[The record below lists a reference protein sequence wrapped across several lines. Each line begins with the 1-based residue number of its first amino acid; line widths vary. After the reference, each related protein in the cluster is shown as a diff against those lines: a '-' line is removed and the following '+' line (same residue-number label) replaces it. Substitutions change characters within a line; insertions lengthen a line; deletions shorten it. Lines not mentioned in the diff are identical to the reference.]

1 MKGVQDRRH
10 NKKQD
15 LQVLAPFSGCL
26 GRMINMFDLS
36 NGVVATKMLTDK
48 AHRDGTYS
56 SYPVL
61 SMCNIRLAVSP
72 AGRDRSNTFKM
83 AINPPAQ
90 IEDRQRDSQTRRN
103 SPTKRSNSPT
113 KRSGGTPVKM
123 LMEQDMWKQ
132 GMPDEEPLN
141 VVARLMGLHD
151 APVQQSN
158 FILGRQIDKEYQSGG
173 FEENYRNIKPKKES
187 KYYQNQKA
195 VARHQYTWNGFSD
208 QPSRINSSQRK
219 HQGNEPCCEK
229 RMSLVREKFAEAK
242 RLATDE
248 KLLHSKE
255 FQDALQF
262 LSSNGDLFLEF
273 LDEPNPLLSSN
284 RYEFQPVAPP
294 SEVKQITILKPSEPT
309 KRKGSVLVGRQLFS
323 DEDESECNRYRRH
336 HSLDVSPANSN
347 LSEPT
352 KIVVLKPGLANSYD
366 ARIARFPLSSAE
378 DSEDESMMTVD
389 ETVCSR
395 RLAKEITW
403 QMRMRLKDKQDEES
417 MLSCEYPDLYIGDD
431 SFSKSE
437 VEVAKEISGET
448 SEDLEFGTPTSGRS
462 WEFLSRSGSP
472 YSASCSSQTSH
483 RREPS
488 VVREGK
494 KKILERWSMVSST
507 VSSEEEMEGRRSTG
521 TLGDMLTIPKV
532 KGQEEIEVETL
543 ESLAS
548 ELEAEEA
555 FSCLPRSR
563 SLPISLSY
571 GGIESNGV
579 ASGSQVAQKE
589 RIRKSSS
596 FRERVSS
603 LFSKNKKSAR
613 EKVDPS
619 ASSRLKH
626 ESAVTYGDMKEGW
639 NHLALDNCQ
648 RQNTCLNT
656 DEKNTVQGLVTS
668 SCHTN
673 STPNTPAKDIS
684 SMSSFVTPG
693 FFGDPQDQPS
703 PVSVLDGPFICD
715 NNRRLLYSSENF
727 IASSPQALS
736 RSPLIG
742 SFSRSLSWEDPPLEV
757 MSPNSLRL
765 SRLFSKADED
775 LDSLTFIQKLVHSS
789 GMDREGCILA
799 EPLDPKLLEKF
810 SDYQEEGIKLGN
822 RRSKQRLLFDA
833 INEALTEL
841 TSVAELDAYPWGRS
855 YSLEH
860 RDCKNGSSN
869 SAAEEI
875 WRVIRNWSILE
886 KYPPG
891 EAIERNLLL
900 EMILKR
906 EVTEAASADTIR
918 LEIFEL
924 NSAVCTMILE
934 DLIEEALLDLT
945 NN

>member
-1 MKGVQDRRH
+1 MKGVQDKRH
-10 NKKQD
+10 KKKQEV
-15 LQVLAPFSGCL
+15 QVLAPFPGCL
-26 GRMINMFDLS
+26 GRVINMFDLS
-36 NGVVATKMLTDK
+36 SGVVATKMLTEK
-48 AHRDGTYS
+48 AHRDVS
-56 SYPVL
+56 
-61 SMCNIRLAVSP
+61 LA
-72 AGRDRSNTFKM
+72 GKERSNTFKM

-90 IEDRQRDSQTRRN
+90 VEDKQRDCQARRH
-103 SPTKRSNSPT
+103 SPTKRSNSPG

-123 LMEQDMWKQ
+123 LMEQDMWKE

-141 VVARLMGLHD
+141 VVARLMGLND
-151 APVQQSN
+151 APVQHSD
-158 FILGRQIDKEYQSGG
+158 LLSGRQLDKEYQSGW
-173 FEENYRNIKPKKES
+173 FEENSRNVKPKKES
-187 KYYQNQKA
+187 KGHQNQKA
-195 VARHQYTWNGFSD
+195 GARHQFTWSVSSD
-208 QPSRINSSQRK
+208 QHSRINSSKSR
-219 HQGNEPCCEK
+219 HQGKEPCCEK

-262 LSSNGDLFLEF
+262 LSSNRDLFLEF

-284 RYEFQPVAPP
+284 HYEFQPVSPP
-294 SEVKQITILKPSEPT
+294 SEIKQITILKPSELT
-309 KRKGSVLVGRQLFS
+309 KRKGSILVGRQLFS
-323 DEDESECNRYRRH
+323 DGDEIERNRYRRH
-336 HSLDVSPANSN
+336 QSLDVSPANSFF
-347 LSEPT
+347 SEPT
-352 KIVVLKPGLANSYD
+352 RIVVLKPGLVKSHD
-366 ARIARFPLSSAE
+366 ARIARSPSSAEE
-378 DSEDESMMTVD
+378 DSEDDSMVATD

-403 QMRMRLKDKQDEES
+403 QMRMRLKNKQDEEK
-417 MLSCEYPDLYIGDD
+417 MLSCEFPDFYIGDD

-437 VEVAKEISGET
+437 VEIAKEVSGET

-462 WEFLSRSGSP
+462 WDFLSRSGSP

-507 VSSEEEMEGRRSTG
+507 VSSDEDREARRSTG
-521 TLGDMLTIPKV
+521 TLGEMLTIPKV
-532 KGQEEIEVETL
+532 KKDQEDVGGVTL
-543 ESLAS
+543 ESQVPEPES
-548 ELEAEEA
+548 EEP

-571 GGIESNGV
+571 GGVGSNGV
-579 ASGSQVAQKE
+579 ASGSQEVDKE

-596 FRERVSS
+596 FREKVSS

-619 ASSRLKH
+619 ANDRRKH
-626 ESAVTYGDMKEGW
+626 GGALMTGDVKEGSD
-639 NHLALDNCQ
+639 HLALNNLQ
-648 RQNTCLNT
+648 KQNICVKA
-656 DEKNTVQGLVTS
+656 DENPMQPLVVS

-673 STPNTPAKDIS
+673 DTADIAAKDIS
-684 SMSSFVTPG
+684 SMSSFG
-693 FFGDPQDQPS
+693 AQGIFGDIQDQPS

-715 NNRRLLYSSENF
+715 NSRRLLYSSENF
-727 IASSPQALS
+727 IIASPQALS

-742 SFSRSLSWEDPPLEV
+742 SFSRSLSWEDPPPEV

-775 LDSLTFIQKLVHSS
+775 LDSLTFIQKLVRSTD
-789 GMDREGCILA
+789 MDREGCILA
-799 EPLDPKLLEKF
+799 VPLDPKLLEKF
-810 SDYQEEGIKLGN
+810 SGYQEEGIKLRE
-822 RRSKQRLLFDA
+822 RRSKQRFLFDA

-841 TSVAELDAYPWGRS
+841 TWTAELAAYPWGRS
-855 YSLEH
+855 CSLDR
-860 RDCKNGSSN
+860 RDCQNGFSN

-875 WRVIRNWSILE
+875 WRVIRNWSILDS
-886 KYPPG
+886 YPPG

-906 EVTEAASADTIR
+906 EVAGMASADTTR
-918 LEIFEL
+918 LEIFGVNTMVCAMVLEEL
-924 NSAVCTMILE
+924 VEEILV
-934 DLIEEALLDLT
+934 DLT

>member
-1 MKGVQDRRH
+1 MKGVQDKRH
-10 NKKQD
+10 KKKQD
-15 LQVLAPFSGCL
+15 LQVLAPFPGCL
-26 GRMINMFDLS
+26 GRVINMFDLS
-36 NGVVATKMLTDK
+36 NGVAATKMLTEK
-48 AHRDGTYS
+48 AHRD
-56 SYPVL
+56 
-61 SMCNIRLAVSP
+61 VSA
-72 AGRDRSNTFKM
+72 AGKDRINTFKM

-90 IEDRQRDSQTRRN
+90 VEDKQRDSQARRK

-123 LMEQDMWKQ
+123 LMEQDMWKE
-132 GMPDEEPLN
+132 GVPDEEPPN
-141 VVARLMGLHD
+141 VVARLMGLSD
-151 APVQQSN
+151 APVQQCE
-158 FILGRQIDKEYQSGG
+158 FIPGRQLDKEYRSGW
-173 FEENYRNIKPKKES
+173 FEENSRNLRPKKES
-187 KYYQNQKA
+187 KG
-195 VARHQYTWNGFSD
+195 HQYTYSGVSD
-208 QPSRINSSQRK
+208 QASKINSSKSK
-219 HQGNEPCCEK
+219 HQGKEPCEK

-262 LSSNGDLFLEF
+262 LSSNSDLFLEF
-273 LDEPNPLLSSN
+273 LDEPNPLISN
-284 RYEFQPVAPP
+284 NSYEFQPVTPP
-294 SEVKQITILKPSEPT
+294 SETKQITILKPSEST
-309 KRKGSVLVGRQLFS
+309 KRKGSILVGRQLFS
-323 DEDESECNRYRRH
+323 DGDESERNRYRRH
-336 HSLDVSPANSN
+336 QVLDVSLANSN

-352 KIVVLKPGLANSYD
+352 RIVVLKPGLEKLHD
-366 ARIARFPLSSAE
+366 ARIARSPLSSAE
-378 DSEDESMMTVD
+378 DSEDDSMVAVD

-403 QMRMRLKDKQDEES
+403 QMRMWLKDKQEEEN
-417 MLSCEYPDLYIGDD
+417 MLSDEYPDFYIGDD

-437 VEVAKEISGET
+437 VEIAKEMSGET

-462 WEFLSRSGSP
+462 WDFLSRSGSP

-507 VSSEEEMEGRRSTG
+507 VSSEEEREARQSMG
-521 TLGDMLTIPKV
+521 TLGEMLTILNV
-532 KGQEEIEVETL
+532 KKDQEEVGGATL
-543 ESLAS
+543 ESRTP
-548 ELEAEEA
+548 ELEFEEP

-571 GGIESNGV
+571 GGIESNGI
-579 ASGSQVAQKE
+579 ASNCQEADTK

-596 FRERVSS
+596 FREKVSS

-619 ASSRLKH
+619 AKDRLKRGG
-626 ESAVTYGDMKEGW
+626 AVTNGDAKEGP
-639 NHLALDNCQ
+639 NHLVLDDLQ
-648 RQNTCLNT
+648 KQNTCLNA
-656 DEKNTVQGLVTS
+656 DENSMQSLMAS
-668 SCHTN
+668 SCRANETAN
-673 STPNTPAKDIS
+673 IPAKDIS
-684 SMSSFVTPG
+684 SMSSLGAPG
-693 FFGDPQDQPS
+693 IFSDPQDQPS

-715 NNRRLLYSSENF
+715 NNRRLLYSSENC
-727 IASSPQALS
+727 ITASPLKPEALS

-775 LDSLTFIQKLVHSS
+775 LDSLTFIQKLVRSS
-789 GMDREGCILA
+789 DMDIEGCILA
-799 EPLDPKLLEKF
+799 HPLDPKLLEKF
-810 SDYQEEGIKLGN
+810 SDYQEEGIKLRE

-833 INEALTEL
+833 VNEALPEL
-841 TSVAELDAYPWGRS
+841 TVMAELAAHPWGRS
-855 YSLEH
+855 RSLEH
-860 RDCKNGSSN
+860 RDCKNGFGN
-869 SAAEEI
+869 MAAEEI

-891 EAIERNLLL
+891 EAIERDLLL
-900 EMILKR
+900 DMILKR
-906 EVTEAASADTIR
+906 EVAETASADTTL

-924 NSAVCTMILE
+924 NTVVCTMVLE
-934 DLIEEALLDLT
+934 DLVEETLVDLT
-945 NN
+945 

>member
-1 MKGVQDRRH
+1 MKGAQDKRH
-10 NKKQD
+10 RKKQD
-15 LQVLAPFSGCL
+15 LQVLAPFPGCL

-36 NGVVATKMLTDK
+36 NGVVATKMLTEK
-48 AHRDGTYS
+48 AHRD
-56 SYPVL
+56 
-61 SMCNIRLAVSP
+61 VSP
-72 AGRDRSNTFKM
+72 AGKDRSNTFKM

-90 IEDRQRDSQTRRN
+90 TEDKQRDSQTRRN

-113 KRSGGTPVKM
+113 KRTGATPVKM
-123 LMEQDMWKQ
+123 LMEQDMWKE
-132 GMPDEEPLN
+132 GMPDEPLN

-158 FILGRQIDKEYQSGG
+158 FPLGRQLDKEYHCGG
-173 FEENYRNIKPKKES
+173 FEENYRNLKPKKES
-187 KYYQNQKA
+187 KCHQNQK
-195 VARHQYTWNGFSD
+195 VGARHQHTWNDSGD
-208 QPSRINSSQRK
+208 QPSRINSIQSK

-262 LSSNGDLFLEF
+262 LSSNRELFLEF

-309 KRKGSVLVGRQLFS
+309 KRKGSILVGRQLLS
-323 DEDESECNRYRRH
+323 DGDESERNRYRRH
-336 HSLDVSPANSN
+336 QSLDVSPANSN

-352 KIVVLKPGLANSYD
+352 KIVVLKPGLSNSHD
-366 ARIARFPLSSAE
+366 SRIARSSLSSAE
-378 DSEDESMMTVD
+378 DSEEESMMTVD

-403 QMRMRLKDKQDEES
+403 QMRMWLKDKQDEES
-417 MLSCEYPDLYIGDD
+417 MLSCEYPDFYIGDD

-437 VEVAKEISGET
+437 VEIAKEMSGET
-448 SEDLEFGTPTSGRS
+448 SEELEFGTPTSGRS
-462 WEFLSRSGSP
+462 WDFLSRSGSP
-472 YSASCSSQTSH
+472 YSASCSSQASH

-532 KGQEEIEVETL
+532 KDQEEIGAETL
-543 ESLAS
+543 GSPAP
-548 ELEAEEA
+548 ELEPEEP
-555 FSCLPRSR
+555 FSCLPRSQ
-563 SLPISLSY
+563 SLPLSLS
-571 GGIESNGV
+571 NGL
-579 ASGSQVAQKE
+579 ASGTQEAEKE

-596 FRERVSS
+596 FREKVSS
-603 LFSKNKKSAR
+603 LFSKNKKSTR

-619 ASSRLKH
+619 ASNRLKNGG
-626 ESAVTYGDMKEGW
+626 AVTTGDVKEGW
-639 NHLALDNCQ
+639 SHLALENLQ
-648 RQNTCLNT
+648 KQSTCLNT

-668 SCHTN
+668 SCDTN
-673 STPNTPAKDIS
+673 DTANIPAKDIS
-684 SMSSFVTPG
+684 SISSLGAPG
-693 FFGDPQDQPS
+693 IFGDPQDQPS

-715 NNRRLLYSSENF
+715 NRRLLYSSENF
-727 IASSPQALS
+727 ITSSPQALS

-775 LDSLTFIQKLVHSS
+775 LDSLTFIQKLVHSC
-789 GMDREGCILA
+789 GMDGESCILA
-799 EPLDPKLLEKF
+799 DPLDPDLLEKI
-810 SDYQEEGIKLGN
+810 SDYDEGIKFGK

-833 INEALTEL
+833 VNEALTEL
-841 TSVAELDAYPWGRS
+841 ASMAELAAYPWGRS
-855 YSLEH
+855 CSLEH
-860 RDCKNGSSN
+860 GDCKNGSSN
-869 SAAEEI
+869 LAAEEI

-906 EVTEAASADTIR
+906 EVAEAASADTTR
-918 LEIFEL
+918 LEMFDL
-924 NSAVCTMILE
+924 NTAVCAMVLE
-934 DLIEEALLDLT
+934 DLVEETVVDLT
-945 NN
+945 NC

>member
-1 MKGVQDRRH
+1 MKGVQDRRYK
-10 NKKQD
+10 KKQD
-15 LQVLAPFSGCL
+15 LQVLAPFPGCL

-36 NGVVATKMLTDK
+36 NGVVATKMLTEK
-48 AHRDGTYS
+48 AHRD
-56 SYPVL
+56 
-61 SMCNIRLAVSP
+61 VSP
-72 AGRDRSNTFKM
+72 AGRDRGNTFKM

-90 IEDRQRDSQTRRN
+90 TEDKQRDSQARRN
-103 SPTKRSNSPT
+103 FPT

-123 LMEQDMWKQ
+123 LMEQDMWKE

-158 FILGRQIDKEYQSGG
+158 FTLGTQLDKEYRSGG
-173 FEENYRNIKPKKES
+173 FEENYRNIKPKKEN
-187 KYYQNQKA
+187 KCHQNQKA
-195 VARHQYTWNGFSD
+195 EPHHQCTWNSFSD
-208 QPSRINSSQRK
+208 QPSRINSSQSK
-219 HQGNEPCCEK
+219 HQGNEACCER

-262 LSSNGDLFLEF
+262 LSSNRELFLEF

-284 RYEFQPVAPP
+284 RYEFQPAAPP

-323 DEDESECNRYRRH
+323 DGDESERNRYRRH
-336 HSLDVSPANSN
+336 QSLDVSPVNSN

-352 KIVVLKPGLANSYD
+352 KIVVLKPGVASSYD
-366 ARIARFPLSSAE
+366 ARIARSPSSSAE

-417 MLSCEYPDLYIGDD
+417 MLSCEYPDFCIGDD

-437 VEVAKEISGET
+437 VEIAKEMSGET

-462 WEFLSRSGSP
+462 WDFLSRSGSP

-494 KKILERWSMVSST
+494 KKILERWSVVSST

-532 KGQEEIEVETL
+532 KDQEEIEGETL
-543 ESLAS
+543 ESQAS
-548 ELEAEEA
+548 ELEAEEP

-563 SLPISLSY
+563 SLPVSLS
-571 GGIESNGV
+571 GIESNGV
-579 ASGSQVAQKE
+579 ASGTQVAQKE
-589 RIRKSSS
+589 RIKKSSS
-596 FRERVSS
+596 FREKVSS
-603 LFSKNKKSAR
+603 LFSKNKKSTG

-619 ASSRLKH
+619 ISNRLEH
-626 ESAVTYGDMKEGW
+626 AGAVTNGDVKQGW
-639 NHLALDNCQ
+639 NHLVLDNCQ
-648 RQNTCLNT
+648 KQSTCLNT
-656 DEKNTVQGLVTS
+656 DEKNTMPGLTTS

-673 STPNTPAKDIS
+673 GAANIAAKDVS
-684 SMSSFVTPG
+684 SMSSLGGPG
-693 FFGDPQDQPS
+693 IFGDPQDQPS

-715 NNRRLLYSSENF
+715 NSRRLLYSSENF

-775 LDSLTFIQKLVHSS
+775 LDSLTFIQKLVHSCD
-789 GMDREGCILA
+789 MDREGCILA

-810 SDYQEEGIKLGN
+810 SDYQEEGVKLGK

-833 INEALTEL
+833 VNEALAEL
-841 TSVAELDAYPWGRS
+841 TSMAELAAYPWGRS
-855 YSLEH
+855 CSLEQ
-860 RDCKNGSSN
+860 RDCKNGSST

-906 EVTEAASADTIR
+906 ELAEAASTDTTR

-924 NSAVCTMILE
+924 NTTVCAMVLE
-934 DLIEEALLDLT
+934 DLIEETLLDLT

>member
-1 MKGVQDRRH
+1 MKGVQDKRH
-10 NKKQD
+10 KKKQD
-15 LQVLAPFSGCL
+15 LQVLAPFPGCM
-26 GRMINMFDLS
+26 GRMINMLDLS

-48 AHRDGTYS
+48 AHRD
-56 SYPVL
+56 
-61 SMCNIRLAVSP
+61 VSP
-72 AGRDRSNTFKM
+72 AGKERSNAFRM

-90 IEDRQRDSQTRRN
+90 TEDKQRDSQARRS
-103 SPTKRSNSPT
+103 SPTKMSNSPT

-123 LMEQDMWKQ
+123 LMEQDMWKE
-132 GMPDEEPLN
+132 GMPDDEPLN

-151 APVQQSN
+151 APVHQSN
-158 FILGRQIDKEYQSGG
+158 FILGRQLDKEYQSGG
-173 FEENYRNIKPKKES
+173 FEENYRSLKPKES
-187 KYYQNQKA
+187 KFHQNQKA
-195 VARHQYTWNGFSD
+195 GSRHQHTWNGFSD
-208 QPSRINSSQRK
+208 LPSRINNKQIK
-219 HQGNEPCCEK
+219 HQGNEAFCEK

-262 LSSNGDLFLEF
+262 LSSNRDLFLKF
-273 LDEPNPLLSSN
+273 LDEPNPMLSSN

-294 SEVKQITILKPSEPT
+294 SEVKQITILKPSEPM
-309 KRKGSVLVGRQLFS
+309 KRKGSILVGRQLFS
-323 DEDESECNRYRRH
+323 DGDESERNRYRHRQC
-336 HSLDVSPANSN
+336 LDVSPANSN

-352 KIVVLKPGLANSYD
+352 KIVVLKPGLAHSHD
-366 ARIARFPLSSAE
+366 ARIARSSLSSAE
-378 DSEDESMMTVD
+378 DSEDDSMMTVD

-417 MLSCEYPDLYIGDD
+417 MLSCEYPDFYIGDD
-431 SFSKSE
+431 SFNKSE
-437 VEVAKEISGET
+437 VEVAKEMSGET

-462 WEFLSRSGSP
+462 WDFMSRSGSP

-494 KKILERWSMVSST
+494 KKILERWSMVST

-532 KGQEEIEVETL
+532 KDQEEIGGETQ
-543 ESLAS
+543 ESQAH
-548 ELEAEEA
+548 ELEPDEP

-571 GGIESNGV
+571 GGVDSNGV
-579 ASGSQVAQKE
+579 ASCTRQDSETE

-603 LFSKNKKSAR
+603 LFSKTKKSTR

-619 ASSRLKH
+619 VSNRLNH
-626 ESAVTYGDMKEGW
+626 AGAVTTGDVKGDL
-639 NHLALDNCQ
+639 NHLMLDNLQ
-648 RQNTCLNT
+648 KQNTCLNT
-656 DEKNTVQGLVTS
+656 DEKNAMQGIVTS
-668 SCHTN
+668 SCHANDT
-673 STPNTPAKDIS
+673 SSIPAKDIS
-684 SMSSFVTPG
+684 SIPSLGAPG
-693 FFGDPQDQPS
+693 ILGDLQDQPS

-715 NNRRLLYSSENF
+715 NNRRLLYSSESF
-727 IASSPQALS
+727 ITSSPQALS

-775 LDSLTFIQKLVHSS
+775 LDSLTFIQKLVHSC
-789 GMDREGCILA
+789 GMDKEGCILA
-799 EPLDPKLLEKF
+799 DPLDPDLLESF
-810 SDYQEEGIKLGN
+810 QDYQEEGIKLGKK
-822 RRSKQRLLFDA
+822 RSKQRLLFDA
-833 INEALTEL
+833 VNEALTEL
-841 TSVAELDAYPWGRS
+841 TSMAELAAYPWGRS
-855 YSLEH
+855 CSLEH

-869 SAAEEI
+869 SAAEEL

-906 EVTEAASADTIR
+906 EVAESASADTAR
-918 LEIFEL
+918 LEMFDL
-924 NSAVCTMILE
+924 NATVCVMVLE
-934 DLIEEALLDLT
+934 DLVEETVVDLT

>member
-1 MKGVQDRRH
+1 
-10 NKKQD
+10 
-15 LQVLAPFSGCL
+15 
-26 GRMINMFDLS
+26 MINMFDLS
-36 NGVVATKMLTDK
+36 NGVVATKMLTEK
-48 AHRDGTYS
+48 AHRD
-56 SYPVL
+56 
-61 SMCNIRLAVSP
+61 VSP

-90 IEDRQRDSQTRRN
+90 TEDKQRDSPARRN

-123 LMEQDMWKQ
+123 LMEQDMWKE

-158 FILGRQIDKEYQSGG
+158 FILRRQLDKEYQSGG

-187 KYYQNQKA
+187 KCHQNQMA
-195 VARHQYTWNGFSD
+195 GPRHQHTWNGFSD
-208 QPSRINSSQRK
+208 QTSRINSSQSKRR
-219 HQGNEPCCEK
+219 GNEPCCEK

-262 LSSNGDLFLEF
+262 LSSNRDLFLEF

-284 RYEFQPVAPP
+284 RYDFQSVALP
-294 SEVKQITILKPSEPT
+294 SEVKQITILKPSEPM

-323 DEDESECNRYRRH
+323 DGDESERNRYRH
-336 HSLDVSPANSN
+336 HRSLDVSPANSN

-352 KIVVLKPGLANSYD
+352 KIVVLKPGLANSHD
-366 ARIARFPLSSAE
+366 ARIARSPLSSAE

-417 MLSCEYPDLYIGDD
+417 MLSCEYPDFYIGDD

-437 VEVAKEISGET
+437 VEIAKEMSGET

-462 WEFLSRSGSP
+462 WDFLSRSGSP
-472 YSASCSSQTSH
+472 YSVSCSSQTSH

-532 KGQEEIEVETL
+532 KDQEEIEGETL

-548 ELEAEEA
+548 ELEAEEP
-555 FSCLPRSR
+555 FSSLPRSR
-563 SLPISLSY
+563 SLPICLSY

-579 ASGSQVAQKE
+579 ASGTQVAQKE

-596 FRERVSS
+596 FREKVSS

-613 EKVDPS
+613 DKVDPS
-619 ASSRLKH
+619 ASNRLKH
-626 ESAVTYGDMKEGW
+626 GGAVTNGDVKEGW
-639 NHLALDNCQ
+639 NHLALDNCPK
-648 RQNTCLNT
+648 QNTCLNT
-656 DEKNTVQGLVTS
+656 DEKNTMQGFMTS
-668 SCHTN
+668 SGHTN
-673 STPNTPAKDIS
+673 GTANIPAKLALLCQDIS
-684 SMSSFVTPG
+684 SMSSLGAPG
-693 FFGDPQDQPS
+693 IFGDPQDQPS
-703 PVSVLDGPFICD
+703 PVSVLEGPFVCD

-727 IASSPQALS
+727 IASSPQTLS

-765 SRLFSKADED
+765 SRLFSKADDD
-775 LDSLTFIQKLVHSS
+775 LDSLTFIQKLVRSC
-789 GMDREGCILA
+789 GMDGQGCILA

-810 SDYQEEGIKLGN
+810 LDYQEEGVKLGK

-841 TSVAELDAYPWGRS
+841 TSMAELAAYPWGRS
-855 YSLEH
+855 CSLEH
-860 RDCKNGSSN
+860 RDCKNGSSD

-906 EVTEAASADTIR
+906 EVAEAASTDMIR

-924 NSAVCTMILE
+924 NTTVCAMVLE
-934 DLIEEALLDLT
+934 DLVEETLFDLT

>member
-10 NKKQD
+10 KRKQD
-15 LQVLAPFSGCL
+15 LQVLAPFPGCL
-26 GRMINMFDLS
+26 GRTINMFDLS
-36 NGVVATKMLTDK
+36 NGVVATKMLTEK
-48 AHRDGTYS
+48 AHRD
-56 SYPVL
+56 
-61 SMCNIRLAVSP
+61 VSP

-90 IEDRQRDSQTRRN
+90 TEDKQRDSQARRN

-123 LMEQDMWKQ
+123 LMEQDMWKE

-158 FILGRQIDKEYQSGG
+158 FTFGTQFDKEYRSGG

-187 KYYQNQKA
+187 KCHQNQKA
-195 VARHQYTWNGFSD
+195 EPRHQHMWNGFSD
-208 QPSRINSSQRK
+208 QPSRINSSQSK
-219 HQGNEPCCEK
+219 HQGNEACCER

-262 LSSNGDLFLEF
+262 LSSNRDLFLEF

-284 RYEFQPVAPP
+284 HYEFQPVAPP
-294 SEVKQITILKPSEPT
+294 SEVKKITILKPSEPT

-323 DEDESECNRYRRH
+323 DGDESERNRYRRH
-336 HSLDVSPANSN
+336 QSLDVSPANSN

-352 KIVVLKPGLANSYD
+352 KIVVLKPGVVNSHD
-366 ARIARFPLSSAE
+366 ARIARSPLSSAE

-395 RLAKEITW
+395 KLAKEITW

-417 MLSCEYPDLYIGDD
+417 MLSCEYPDFYIGDD

-437 VEVAKEISGET
+437 VEIAKEMSGET

-462 WEFLSRSGSP
+462 WDFLSRSGSP
-472 YSASCSSQTSH
+472 YSASCSSQTSL

-507 VSSEEEMEGRRSTG
+507 VSSEEEMEGRRSAG
-521 TLGDMLTIPKV
+521 TLGDMLAIPKV
-532 KGQEEIEVETL
+532 KDQEEIEGETL
-543 ESLAS
+543 ESQAS
-548 ELEAEEA
+548 ELEAEEP

-563 SLPISLSY
+563 SLPVTLS
-571 GGIESNGV
+571 GIESNRV

-589 RIRKSSS
+589 RIKRSSS
-596 FRERVSS
+596 FREKVSS
-603 LFSKNKKSAR
+603 LFSKNKKSTR
-613 EKVDPS
+613 EKVEPS
-619 ASSRLKH
+619 VSSRLEH
-626 ESAVTYGDMKEGW
+626 GVAVTNGDVKEGW
-639 NHLALDNCQ
+639 NHLVLDNCQ
-648 RQNTCLNT
+648 KQNTCLNT
-656 DEKNTVQGLVTS
+656 DEKNITQGLVTS
-668 SCHTN
+668 SCHNNGTADIA
-673 STPNTPAKDIS
+673 AKDIS
-684 SMSSFVTPG
+684 SMSSLGAPG
-693 FFGDPQDQPS
+693 IFGDPQDQPS

-715 NNRRLLYSSENF
+715 NSRRLLYSSENF
-727 IASSPQALS
+727 ITSSPQALS

-775 LDSLTFIQKLVHSS
+775 LDSLTFIQKLVQSCD
-789 GMDREGCILA
+789 MDREGCILA

-810 SDYQEEGIKLGN
+810 SDYQDEGVLGK

-833 INEALTEL
+833 VNEALAEL
-841 TSVAELDAYPWGRS
+841 TSMAQLAAYPWGRS
-855 YSLEH
+855 FSLEQ
-860 RDCKNGSSN
+860 RDCENGSNN

-906 EVTEAASADTIR
+906 ELAEADSTDTTR

-924 NSAVCTMILE
+924 NTTVCAMVLE
-934 DLIEEALLDLT
+934 DLVEETLLDLT
-945 NN
+945 NS

>member
-1 MKGVQDRRH
+1 
-10 NKKQD
+10 
-15 LQVLAPFSGCL
+15 
-26 GRMINMFDLS
+26 MFDLS

-48 AHRDGTYS
+48 AHRD
-56 SYPVL
+56 
-61 SMCNIRLAVSP
+61 VSP

-83 AINPPAQ
+83 AINPPVQ
-90 IEDRQRDSQTRRN
+90 TEDKQRDSQARRN

-123 LMEQDMWKQ
+123 LMEQDMWKE
-132 GMPDEEPLN
+132 GMPNEEPLN

-151 APVQQSN
+151 APVQS
-158 FILGRQIDKEYQSGG
+158 SG
-173 FEENYRNIKPKKES
+173 FEENYRNIKLKKES
-187 KYYQNQKA
+187 KCHQNQKA
-195 VARHQYTWNGFSD
+195 GLRHQHTWNGFSD
-208 QPSRINSSQRK
+208 QPSRINSSQSK
-219 HQGNEPCCEK
+219 YQGIEPCCEK

-262 LSSNGDLFLEF
+262 LSSNRDLFLEF
-273 LDEPNPLLSSN
+273 LDESNPLLSSN
-284 RYEFQPVAPP
+284 RYEFQPAAPP

-309 KRKGSVLVGRQLFS
+309 KRKGSVLVGRQLFL
-323 DEDESECNRYRRH
+323 DGDESERNRYRRH
-336 HSLDVSPANSN
+336 QSLDVSPANSS

-352 KIVVLKPGLANSYD
+352 KIVVLKPGLANSHD
-366 ARIARFPLSSAE
+366 PGIVGSPLSSAE

-389 ETVCSR
+389 ETACSR

-417 MLSCEYPDLYIGDD
+417 MLSCEYPEFYIGDD

-437 VEVAKEISGET
+437 VEIAKEMSGET

-462 WEFLSRSGSP
+462 WDFLSRSGSP

-507 VSSEEEMEGRRSTG
+507 VSSEEEMEGRRSMG
-521 TLGDMLTIPKV
+521 TLGDMLTISKV
-532 KGQEEIEVETL
+532 KDQEEIEGETVE
-543 ESLAS
+543 SQAS
-548 ELEAEEA
+548 ELEAEEP

-563 SLPISLSY
+563 SLPVSLSY

-579 ASGSQVAQKE
+579 ASGTHAAQKE

-596 FRERVSS
+596 FREKVSS
-603 LFSKNKKSAR
+603 LFSKNKKSTR

-619 ASSRLKH
+619 ASDRLKH
-626 ESAVTYGDMKEGW
+626 EGAVTNGDVKEDW
-639 NHLALDNCQ
+639 NHLVLHNYGK
-648 RQNTCLNT
+648 QNTCLDT
-656 DEKNTVQGLVTS
+656 DEKNIMQGLVTS

-673 STPNTPAKDIS
+673 NTANIPAKDIS
-684 SMSSFVTPG
+684 SMSSLGAPG
-693 FFGDPQDQPS
+693 IFGDPQDQPS

-715 NNRRLLYSSENF
+715 NNNRRLLYSSENF

-775 LDSLTFIQKLVHSS
+775 LDSLTFIQKLVHSC

-799 EPLDPKLLEKF
+799 EPLDPKLLDKF
-810 SDYQEEGIKLGN
+810 SDYQEDGMKSGK

-833 INEALTEL
+833 VNEALAEL
-841 TSVAELDAYPWGRS
+841 TLMAELAAYPWGRS
-855 YSLEH
+855 CSLEH

-869 SAAEEI
+869 SVDEEI

-906 EVTEAASADTIR
+906 EVAEAASADTAR
-918 LEIFEL
+918 LEIFKL
-924 NSAVCTMILE
+924 GAAVCSMVLE
-934 DLIEEALLDLT
+934 DLVEETLLDLT

>member
-1 MKGVQDRRH
+1 MKGAQDKGHR
-10 NKKQD
+10 NKQD
-15 LQVLAPFSGCL
+15 LQVLAPFPGCL
-26 GRMINMFDLS
+26 GRMINNMFDLS

-48 AHRDGTYS
+48 AHRD
-56 SYPVL
+56 
-61 SMCNIRLAVSP
+61 VSP
-72 AGRDRSNTFKM
+72 AGKDRSNTFRM

-90 IEDRQRDSQTRRN
+90 IEDKQRDNQARRN

-113 KRSGGTPVKM
+113 KRSGGMPVKM
-123 LMEQDMWKQ
+123 LMEQDMWKE
-132 GMPDEEPLN
+132 GMPDDEPLN
-141 VVARLMGLHD
+141 VVARLMGLQD
-151 APVQQSN
+151 APVHQSN
-158 FILGRQIDKEYQSGG
+158 FILGRQLDKEYQSGG
-173 FEENYRNIKPKKES
+173 FEDNYQSLKPKEIKCH
-187 KYYQNQKA
+187 QNQKA
-195 VARHQYTWNGFSD
+195 GSRHQQARSCFGE
-208 QPSRINSSQRK
+208 QPSRINNSQSK
-219 HQGNEPCCEK
+219 HHGNEPPCEK
-229 RMSLVREKFAEAK
+229 RMSLVRQKFTEAK

-262 LSSNGDLFLEF
+262 LSSNRDLFLEF

-284 RYEFQPVAPP
+284 RYEFQHVVPP
-294 SEVKQITILKPSEPT
+294 PEVKQITILKPSEPV
-309 KRKGSVLVGRQLFS
+309 KRKGSNLVGRQLFS
-323 DEDESECNRYRRH
+323 DGDESERNRYRRH
-336 HSLDVSPANSN
+336 QILDVSPANSN

-352 KIVVLKPGLANSYD
+352 KIVVLKPGLANSHD
-366 ARIARFPLSSAE
+366 AMIARSPLSSAE
-378 DSEDESMMTVD
+378 DSEDESMITVD
-389 ETVCSR
+389 ETACSR

-417 MLSCEYPDLYIGDD
+417 MLSCEYPDFYIGDD

-437 VEVAKEISGET
+437 VEIAKEMSGET

-462 WEFLSRSGSP
+462 WDFMSRSGSP
-472 YSASCSSQTSH
+472 YSASCSSQASH

-494 KKILERWSMVSST
+494 KKILERWSMVST

-521 TLGDMLTIPKV
+521 TLGDMLSIPKV
-532 KGQEEIEVETL
+532 KDQEEIGGETL
-543 ESLAS
+543 ESQAP
-548 ELEAEEA
+548 ELEPEEP

-563 SLPISLSY
+563 SLPISLSF

-579 ASGSQVAQKE
+579 ASCTQDAEKE

-596 FRERVSS
+596 FREKVSS
-603 LFSKNKKSAR
+603 LFSKNKKSTR

-619 ASSRLKH
+619 ANNRLKH
-626 ESAVTYGDMKEGW
+626 GGAVTIGDVKGRS
-639 NHLALDNCQ
+639 NYLTLDNLQ
-648 RQNTCLNT
+648 KQNTCLNV
-656 DEKNTVQGLVTS
+656 DEKNTMQGRVAS

-673 STPNTPAKDIS
+673 GTASIPAKDIS
-684 SMSSFVTPG
+684 SMSCLGAPG
-693 FFGDPQDQPS
+693 ILGDPQDQPS

-715 NNRRLLYSSENF
+715 SNRRLLYSSETF
-727 IASSPQALS
+727 ITSSPHALS

-775 LDSLTFIQKLVHSS
+775 LDSLTFIQKLVHSC

-799 EPLDPKLLEKF
+799 NPLDPCLLETF
-810 SDYQEEGIKLGN
+810 PDYQEEGIKLGK
-822 RRSKQRLLFDA
+822 RRSKQRLLLDA
-833 INEALTEL
+833 VNEALTEL
-841 TSVAELDAYPWGRS
+841 TSMVELAAYPWGRS
-855 YSLEH
+855 CSLEH
-860 RDCKNGSSN
+860 RDCKNGSSS

-906 EVTEAASADTIR
+906 EVAESASADTAR
-918 LEIFEL
+918 LEMFDL
-924 NSAVCTMILE
+924 NTTICVMVLE
-934 DLIEEALLDLT
+934 DLVEETVVDLT

>member
-10 NKKQD
+10 KRKQD
-15 LQVLAPFSGCL
+15 LQVLAPFPGCL

-36 NGVVATKMLTDK
+36 NGVVATKMLTEK
-48 AHRDGTYS
+48 AHRD
-56 SYPVL
+56 
-61 SMCNIRLAVSP
+61 VSP

-90 IEDRQRDSQTRRN
+90 TEDKQRDSQARRN

-113 KRSGGTPVKM
+113 KRSAGTPVKM
-123 LMEQDMWKQ
+123 LMEQDMWKE

-158 FILGRQIDKEYQSGG
+158 FTLETQLDKEYRSGG

-187 KYYQNQKA
+187 KFHQNQKA
-195 VARHQYTWNGFSD
+195 EPRHQHTWNGFSD
-208 QPSRINSSQRK
+208 QPSRINSSQSK
-219 HQGNEPCCEK
+219 HQGNEACCER

-262 LSSNGDLFLEF
+262 LSSNRDLFLEF

-284 RYEFQPVAPP
+284 HYEFQRVAPP
-294 SEVKQITILKPSEPT
+294 SEVKKITILKPSEPT
-309 KRKGSVLVGRQLFS
+309 KRKSSVLVGRQLFS
-323 DEDESECNRYRRH
+323 DGDESERNRYRRH
-336 HSLDVSPANSN
+336 QNIDVSPVNSN

-352 KIVVLKPGLANSYD
+352 KIVVLKPGVINSHD
-366 ARIARFPLSSAE
+366 ARIARSPLSSAE
-378 DSEDESMMTVD
+378 HSEDESMMTVD

-417 MLSCEYPDLYIGDD
+417 MLSCEYPDFYIGDD

-437 VEVAKEISGET
+437 VEIAKEMSGET

-462 WEFLSRSGSP
+462 WDFLSRSGSP
-472 YSASCSSQTSH
+472 YSASCSSQASH

-532 KGQEEIEVETL
+532 KDQDEIEGETL
-543 ESLAS
+543 ESQAS
-548 ELEAEEA
+548 ELEAEEL

-563 SLPISLSY
+563 SLPVSLF
-571 GGIESNGV
+571 GIESNGV
-579 ASGSQVAQKE
+579 ASGTQVAQKE
-589 RIRKSSS
+589 RIRRSSS
-596 FRERVSS
+596 FREKVSS
-603 LFSKNKKSAR
+603 LFSKNKKSTR
-613 EKVDPS
+613 EKVEPS
-619 ASSRLKH
+619 VSSRQEH
-626 ESAVTYGDMKEGW
+626 GVAVTNGDVKEGW
-639 NHLALDNCQ
+639 NHLVLDNCQ
-648 RQNTCLNT
+648 KQNICLNT
-656 DEKNTVQGLVTS
+656 DEKNTMQGRVTS
-668 SCHTN
+668 SCHNNGTADIA
-673 STPNTPAKDIS
+673 AKDIS
-684 SMSSFVTPG
+684 SMSSLGAPG
-693 FFGDPQDQPS
+693 IFGDPQDQPS

-715 NNRRLLYSSENF
+715 NSRRLLYSSENF
-727 IASSPQALS
+727 ITSSPQVLS

-775 LDSLTFIQKLVHSS
+775 LDSLTFIQKLAHSCD
-789 GMDREGCILA
+789 MDREGCILA

-810 SDYQEEGIKLGN
+810 SDYQEEGVLGK

-833 INEALTEL
+833 VNEALVEL
-841 TSVAELDAYPWGRS
+841 TSMAQLAAYPWGRS
-855 YSLEH
+855 CSLEQ

-891 EAIERNLLL
+891 EAVERNLLL
-900 EMILKR
+900 DMILKR
-906 EVTEAASADTIR
+906 ELAEADSTDTTR

-924 NSAVCTMILE
+924 NTTVCAMVLE
-934 DLIEEALLDLT
+934 DLVEETLLDLT